1 MIQFLSNVSIGIE
14 TVLQNNDLMNIILSN
29 IEDVKDRMS
38 FEMVCK
44 FFRNLSLYSILPS
57 LKEGYFKNLNALK
70 IVILYD
76 SNTVEL
82 SIGSDPE
89 YKFIINRNVICNEL
103 SSSTELTN
111 TALIGFL
118 RRFILQTKKVNI
130 EVVDDNGERDLEEVM
145 WLDKFIVKLMI
156 EMKCK
161 INEITLT
168 PIIYPCRS
176 KEIYDTLKFIYKNL
190 AKMNININ
198 IILDILW
205 KREDEDLTVLEYDL
219 FYNIFKSTK
228 ITSIVISPK
237 DTSIQ
242 CSFKEWMKLY
252 FDIKFINFESI
263 TKAVFLIDC
272 RCVCCSQTSGKIYQS
287 FLRNSPLY
295 ELSLN
300 FSPFNVL
307 NPSDIFYYIPSTIDD
322 LHISI
327 YMDNFDAY
335 ECLRILKNKQ
345 IKLLKI
351 NNVDCFQFVDIPYFL
366 ESFPLLRG
374 LSLSEIGATFTTQ
387 LAEYLYTYN
396 CIKNIEFLEFFSKFE
411 TKAFVALKSLKQ
423 KFQFSRMDPSS
434 FECITLG
441 FNYSNNAMLIKEY
454 SN

>member
-156 EMKCK
+156 EMK
-161 INEITLT
+161 
-168 PIIYPCRS
+168 Y
-176 KEIYDTLKFIYKNL
+176 
-190 AKMNININ
+190 
-198 IILDILW
+198 ILW

>member
-1 MIQFLSNVSIGIE
+1 MIQFLSKVPRGTEI
-14 TVLQNNDLMNIILSN
+14 VLQNYELMDIILSY
-29 IEDVKDRMS
+29 IDDIKDRMS

-44 FFRNLSLYSILPS
+44 FFRNLSLYTILPS
-57 LKEGYFKNLNALK
+57 LKEGYFKNLSHLK
-70 IVILYD
+70 IIISYD
-76 SNTVEL
+76 SNTVDL
-82 SIGSDPE
+82 CIGTDPK
-89 YKFIINRNVICNEL
+89 YKYIINRNVICNEL
-103 SSSTELTN
+103 SNNNESTCI
-111 TALIGFL
+111 ALIGYL
-118 RRFILQTKKVNI
+118 RRFLLQTRKVYI
-130 EVVDDNGERDLEEVM
+130 EVIDDNGERDLEEVM
-145 WLDKFIVKLMI
+145 WLDKFIVELMI
-156 EMKCK
+156 EMRCR
-161 INEITLT
+161 IYEITLT
-168 PIIYPCRS
+168 PIIYPCRN
-176 KEIYDTLKFIYKNL
+176 KKIYETLKFIYKNL
-190 AKMNININ
+190 SKMNVNIN

-205 KREDEDLTVLEYDL
+205 KREDEDINILEYDL
-219 FYNIFKSTK
+219 FYNIFKGTN

-242 CSFKEWMKLY
+242 CSFREWMKLY

-307 NPSDIFYYIPSTIDD
+307 NPGDIFYYVPSTIDD

-335 ECLRILKNKQ
+335 ECLQILKNKE

-374 LSLSEIGATFTTQ
+374 LSLSEVGATFITQ
-387 LAEYLYTYN
+387 LAEYLYTSN
-396 CIKNIEFLEFFSKFE
+396 CIKNIEFLEVFSKFE

-423 KFQFSRMDPSS
+423 KFQFSRMDPTS

-441 FNYSNNAMLIKEY
+441 FNYANNAILIKEY